1 MSLLAN
7 TILAAVADP
16 ATTNL
21 APSSPAPVAPTASAP
36 AVDLDAIRAEAAAAE
51 RSRIMSIDALAVAG
65 CETLIADAKA
75 KGWTPGD
82 TATAVVAKIKADGM
96 LDAVAALSSAA
107 ATVPAIAASPS
118 EDGNRTD
125 AAAPESPEK
134 WAKDWTASTKL
145 QDEYPT
151 VEAYVA
157 IMRREKAA
165 A

>member
-1 MSLLAN
+1 MSLLAS
-7 TILAAVADP
+7 TILAAVNDP
-16 ATTNL
+16 SATN
-21 APSSPAPVAPTASAP
+21 PGPVASAASAP
-36 AVDLDAIRAEAAAAE
+36 VVDLDAIRAEAAAAE
-51 RSRIMSIDALAVAG
+51 RTRIMSIDALAVAG

-75 KGWTPGD
+75 NGWTPGD

-118 EDGNRTD
+118 EDGNHSE

>member
-7 TILAAVADP
+7 TILAAVSDP
-16 ATTNL
+16 AATN
-21 APSSPAPVAPTASAP
+21 PAPVPATASAP
-36 AVDLDAIRAEAAAAE
+36 AVDLDAIRAEAATAE
-51 RSRIMSIDALAVAG
+51 RGRIMAIDALAVAG

-75 KGWTPGD
+75 KAWTPGD
-82 TATAVVAKIKADGM
+82 TAIAVVAKIKADGM

-107 ATVPAIAASPS
+107 ATVPAIAANPS
-118 EDGNRTD
+118 EDGNHTE
-125 AAAPESPEK
+125 ATAPESAEK

-145 QDEYPT
+145 QEEYPT

-157 IMRREKAA
+157 IMRRETAA